1 MARAKEEEEYD
12 DDEYEDDEY
21 EDEEPPKKRRFLKIL
36 LILLLLIVLV
46 IGGFA
51 LGIYLR
57 IFDTQEANEKLGL
70 YNLPIIGQYFVK
82 PAPTEED
89 MQNTPAEDVK
99 PDPEADKKD
108 QKDSK
113 KVQLSKKEIEKQ
125 MKDRE
130 AAERKRV
137 SKLARLYNEMKPAD
151 AAAAMDQLDDDTC
164 IAILQRMDEGQA
176 AKILAEFDASK
187 TARLTKIMYE
197 GKQKTLTSP
206 SDLQKMI
213 EQGQDAGQADSQNGT
228 QTAQNQ

>member
-1 MARAKEEEEYD
+1 M
-12 DDEYEDDEY
+12 
-21 EDEEPPKKRRFLKIL
+21 DEEQQKPSKKRRFLKIC
-36 LILLLLIVLV
+36 LILLLLLVLI

-82 PAPTEED
+82 PAPTEKE
-89 MQNTPAEDVK
+89 MQDEPAEYVK
-99 PDPEADKKD
+99 PDPDKK
-108 QKDSK
+108 KDSK
-113 KVQLSKKEIEKQ
+113 KVTLTKKEIEKQ
-125 MKDRE
+125 MKERE

-151 AAAAMDQLDDDTC
+151 AAAAMDELDDDLC

-176 AKILAEFDASK
+176 AKILTQFEASK

-197 GKQKTLTSP
+197 GKQKKLTSP
-206 SDLQKMI
+206 SDVEQMTQ
-213 EQGQDAGQADSQNGT
+213 QGQDAAGSEQPAAGN
-228 QTAQNQ
+228 